1 MSDKRCGWCLG
12 EQLYIDYHDDEW
24 GRPCYDSETLFELL
38 SLEGAQAGLS
48 WITILRKRENYR
60 KLFFDFDIDRVSRM
74 RPASVERCLQD
85 PGIVRHRGKIEALIS
100 NAKCVKAMQKDGEN
114 FAQFLWSFVDYRPQ
128 QNNVRTLKSIPS
140 KTSESDAMS
149 KALKKRG
156 FKFCGPT
163 ICYAFMQA
171 AGMVN
176 DHLLTCNQ
184 HAACKKLGTTKYMP
198 GSWPGRG

>member
-1 MSDKRCGWCLG
+1 MSEERCGWCLS
-12 EQLYIDYHDDEW
+12 EQLYIDYHDSEW
-24 GRPCYDSETLFELL
+24 GRPCYDDQALFEQL

-60 KLFFDFDIDRVSRM
+60 KLFFDFDIDRLSRM
-74 RPASVERCLQD
+74 RQAGVERCLQD
-85 PGIVRHRGKIEALIS
+85 PGIVRHRGKIEGLVT
-100 NAKCVKAMQKDGEN
+100 NARIVRDMRKEGDD
-114 FAQFLWSFVDYRPQ
+114 FAQFLWSFVDYQPK
-128 QNNVRTLKSIPS
+128 QNKHRTLKTVPS
-140 KTSESDAMS
+140 KTAESEAMS

-176 DHLLTCNQ
+176 DHVFGCKQ
-184 HAACKKLGTTKYMP
+184 HAVCKKLGQRSKMP
-198 GSWPGRG
+198 AGWPGR